1 MSNSNIRFNEAP
13 YDVIDKKAK
22 WVNMSVDKSKARFE
36 IENGN
41 NVAGLFRHNGYIFN
55 AEENLSVKFDKNFT
69 VVFWAKC
76 PQKALTDNVYKNNL
90 VLCLDSSNIIT
101 ADISSIDVTEWH
113 QYSIVRDENSDIKIS
128 VDGTSVQTA
137 NNSTSLD
144 LTGNSFIYFGSINQS
159 ATGYDV
165 IADDILLFDGS
176 LDFSTTSAE
185 YLKSNNYKKCLY
197 IKVETGEV
205 WGYAKG

>member
-1 MSNSNIRFNEAP
+1 MSNSIVRFNEAP
-13 YDVIDKKAK
+13 YDVIDKKAN
-22 WVNMSVDKSKARFE
+22 WVNMSVQKSKARFE

-41 NVAGLFRHNGYIFN
+41 NVAGLFRHNGYIYN
-55 AEENLSVKFDKNFT
+55 AEENLSVKFNNNFT

-76 PQKALTDNVYKNNL
+76 PQKALTDNVYKNNFIL
-90 VLCLDSSNIIT
+90 YLDSSNIIT

-165 IADDILLFDGS
+165 IADDILLFDWVRAAHS
-176 LDFSTTSAE
+176 
-185 YLKSNNYKKCLY
+185 
-197 IKVETGEV
+197 
-205 WGYAKG
+205 

>member
-13 YDVIDKKAK
+13 YDVIDKKAN

-36 IENGN
+36 IENDD
-41 NVAGLFRHNGYIFN
+41 NVAGLFRHNGYIYN
-55 AEENLSVKFDKNFT
+55 AEDNLSVKFDKNFT

-76 PQKALTDNVYKNNL
+76 PKKALTDNVYKNTL
-90 VLCLDSSNIIT
+90 TIYLDSSNIIT

-128 VDGTSVQTA
+128 VDGTPVQTA

-165 IADDILLFDGS
+165 IADDILLFDGA
-176 LDFSTTSAE
+176 LDFSTTSTE
-185 YLKSNNYKKCLY
+185 YLKSNNYH
-197 IKVETGEV
+197 
-205 WGYAKG
+205 